1 MNPSADRLHSE
12 TWKYITTVIFVSH
25 IRSTRDIMSQT
36 TLFPPRKI
44 RERFSQSFTDALAKL
59 NEDQRK
65 AVLQIDGPVMVI
77 AGPGTGKTQIL
88 SVRIGQILN
97 ETDAQAHNILCL
109 TFTDAAVIAM
119 RSRLVE
125 IIGPEAHKVHIYTFH
140 GFCNQVIQENL
151 DIFGNYRQL
160 EHLSDLEK
168 VDVYKEI
175 IDALPQTHRLK
186 RLKSVP
192 YFEAKRL
199 ANLFDM
205 MKRENLTESEI
216 ISKVDEYLTRRLENK
231 DDKDLYYARK
241 YKDNPAGS
249 LKQKKWEELNNKM
262 SELKAA
268 AGLFDQYKSILDR
281 MGRYDYND
289 MITWVLWRFEQ
300 DEHLL
305 ATYQERYQYFLVDEY
320 QDTNGSQKRILEL
333 LISFWED
340 SPNAFIVG
348 DDDQAIYRF
357 QGANMKNIED
367 FQDQYQPEVVVLK
380 NNYRSNQLILDLSKS
395 LIELNQERIINHPAL
410 QLEKDLIASHNDVK
424 LDKTLPAIR
433 VFTNLAHEEAWI
445 IQEIERLYAHKSNLD
460 DVAIIYRNHSQVDK
474 ITSVLEKKGI
484 PINVKRKMNILK
496 HPLIENILNILHYIQ
511 EEYNKPNSAE
521 RRLFEILHYDFLGI
535 DSSDAATIAI
545 ECRSAYSDSDQTSE
559 GGKLEW
565 TIWNNVISDLQRLKK
580 LNCKQPEKIVKTYE
594 LLQLWLSNIANTT
607 LQQLFEN
614 VINDGNIL
622 KTIFNHPD
630 STWLL
635 QVVSTL
641 FDLIKQETT
650 KNPSL
655 KLGEFLEMIDK
666 MNEHDIPLQI
676 NKVVSNKFGVH
687 FITAHSA
694 KGLEFDKVYMIGCTK
709 NIWDNKKGNQ
719 NNYSYPDNINEDVD
733 ANDEDE
739 RRLFYVAMTRAKT
752 NLHISFATQNDNGK
766 PLSKSQFVDEVGVAD
781 QQNIGYRAI
790 SQEVSD
796 EVMKEFQYQSL
807 LKLNKSVQ
815 LIDKDLIDRT
825 LSRYKL
831 SVTGLNKYLK
841 CPMSFYFE
849 TILKVPTA
857 RNKYMGFG
865 RAMHRALEMYYDAVN
880 KKTDNGADTLI
891 EHFRIGMKHH
901 KSHFTD
907 LEYKD
912 MTFYGEQILTAY
924 FEKNIKGKSHAKSY
938 ELESKIKDAHYKH
951 VPIKGVL
958 DRVDILDHGVE
969 VTDYKTGNYAKT
981 ETRNKLKQPNE
992 KNPLGG
998 DYWRQIVFYKLLLDS
1013 DKKHNW
1019 SMTTGYVDFIEPKPK
1034 TSEFSTEKFV
1044 IKPDHLKIVGDQIED
1059 TWNKIQDHDFNHL
1072 CSEKHCY
1079 WCDFVRNDYV
1089 FSEQAKQDMVDDDDH
1104 EEILN

>member
-1 MNPSADRLHSE
+1 
-12 TWKYITTVIFVSH
+12 
-25 IRSTRDIMSQT
+25 MSQT
-36 TLFPPRKI
+36 TLFPQQKL
-44 RERFSQSFTDALAKL
+44 REKFAKSFTEALSKL
-59 NEDQRK
+59 NEDQQK
-65 AVLQIDGPVMVI
+65 AVQQIDGPVMVI

-88 SVRIGQILN
+88 SVRIGQILR
-97 ETDAQAHNILCL
+97 ETDAQAHNVLCL
-109 TFTDAAVIAM
+109 TFTDAATIAM
-119 RSRLVE
+119 RTRLVE
-125 IIGPEAHKVHIYTFH
+125 IIGPEAHKIHIYTFH

-175 IDALPQTHRLK
+175 IDGMAQTHRLK
-186 RLKSVP
+186 RLKGDP

-199 ANLFDM
+199 SNLFDM
-205 MKRENLTESEI
+205 MKRENLTEQEI
-216 ISKVDEYLTRRLENK
+216 ISRVDEYLARRLENTE
-231 DDKDLYYARK
+231 DKDLYYTRK

-249 LKQKKWEELNNKM
+249 LKQKKWDELNDKM
-262 SELKAA
+262 NDLKAA
-268 AGLFDQYKSILDR
+268 AGLFDQYKAILDR

-289 MITWVLWRFEQ
+289 MITWVLRRFEQ
-300 DEHLL
+300 DENLL

-367 FQDQYQPEVVVLK
+367 FQNQYQPEVVVLK

-410 QLEKDLIASHNDVK
+410 QLEKELIASHGEIMHDQTK
-424 LDKTLPAIR
+424 PILREFA
-433 VFTNLAHEEAWI
+433 NLAQEQAWI
-445 IQEIERLYAHKSNLD
+445 IQEIERLYTLDSNLD
-460 DVAIIYRNHSQVDK
+460 EVAIIYRNHSQVEK
-474 ITSVLEKKGI
+474 ITSVLEKKNI
-484 PINVKRKMNILK
+484 PINVKRKVNILK
-496 HPLIENILNILHYIQ
+496 HPLIDNLLNILHYIQ
-511 EEYNKPNSAE
+511 EEYDKPNSAE
-521 RRLFEILHYDFLGI
+521 GRLFEILHYDFLGI
-535 DSSDAATIAI
+535 DSADAAKVAI
-545 ECRSAYSDSDQTSE
+545 ECRSAYSDSDVGEAGNKQ
-559 GGKLEW
+559 EW
-565 TIWNNVISDLQRLKK
+565 TIWNDVISDLDRLKK
-580 LNCKQPEKIVKTYE
+580 LKCKQPEKIVRAYE
-594 LLQLWLSNIANTT
+594 LMQLWISNIANTT

-614 VINDGNIL
+614 VINDGNVL

-630 STWLL
+630 RTWLL

-655 KLGEFLEMIDK
+655 KLGEFLVMINK
-666 MNEHDIPLQI
+666 MIENEIPLEI
-676 NKVVSNKFGVH
+676 NKVVSNKHGVH
-687 FITAHSA
+687 FVTAHSA

-709 NIWDNKKGNQ
+709 RVWDGKKGNR
-719 NNYSYPDNINEDVD
+719 NNYSFPDNINEDVD

-752 NLHISFATQNDNGK
+752 SLNISYATQNDNGK
-766 PLSKSQFVDEVGVAD
+766 PLSKSKFVDEVSVAGD
-781 QQNIGYRAI
+781 HDIGYDSI
-790 SQEVSD
+790 VQEVSD
-796 EVMKEFQYQSL
+796 DVMNEFQYHTL
-807 LKLNKSVQ
+807 LKLNKSIQ
-815 LIDKDLIDRT
+815 LIDKELIDRT
-825 LSRYKL
+825 LTNYKL

-880 KKTDNGADTLI
+880 KKTAEGPKTLI
-891 EHFRIGMKHH
+891 EHFHIGMKHH

-912 MTFYGEQILTAY
+912 MSYYGEQILTAY
-924 FEKNIKGKSHAKSY
+924 YETTIKGKTPAKSY
-938 ELESKIKDAHYKH
+938 ELEAKIKEAHYKH

-958 DRVDILDHGVE
+958 DRVDIFDHGVE

-981 ETRNKLKQPNE
+981 ETRDKLKNPNE

-1019 SMTTGYVDFIEPKPK
+1019 SMTTGYVDFLEPKPK
-1034 TSEFSTEKFV
+1034 TTDFHMEKFV
-1044 IKPDHLKIVGDQIED
+1044 IQQEHLDIVGDQIVEV
-1059 TWNKIQDHDFNHL
+1059 WNKIQAHDFNQL
-1072 CSEKHCY
+1072 CEDERCY

-1089 FSEQAKQDMVDDDDH
+1089 FSEDAELDVEDAVQEA
-1104 EEILN
+1104 